1 MSFVIK
7 CSFLGEEAVFGCGF
21 SAAAKEVEKQLEFEV
36 EAVTVDV
43 EPALSQPKS
52 AASSKR
58 TARTEA
64 VQSPAVRSTKTTETS
79 PAVVRC
85 TKSTES
91 SPALE
96 HRYERFYSCEEE
108 AFEVLRQSFE
118 DKLGAEDRSE
128 ERSTVLDE
136 STASA
141 EEATSVASTE
151 ADALRSRAA
160 DPQEA
165 HEVEK
170 LRKRLSDV
178 LGPLN
183 IDMGDA
189 SARGTVERLGGYP
202 TCFWRFLRSCSWDLD
217 AAERK
222 LRETFT
228 WRERLGVNSWL
239 ENPAA
244 LEVYN
249 KLKDVWPEAH
259 LGTSSDGSPV
269 SYLDLGKAVHF
280 LSLGYDEDTI
290 RSYWLYWM
298 ERSHAIQREGRS
310 RASGNISALDVPG
323 TVVVYNLDGLRL
335 SQLTSCLSGLHCFIR
350 VLSLAEQHYPSALRK
365 AVILNPPS
373 IFSKMVWPLVQKALD
388 AETLSNVVVCGDG
401 GYEGLTAEEL
411 GFSPSELTE
420 LLKDI

>member
-36 EAVTVDV
+36 ETVTVDA
-43 EPALSQPKS
+43 EPALSKPKS
-52 AASSKR
+52 TAPSKR

-64 VQSPAVRSTKTTETS
+64 VESPAVQS
-79 PAVVRC
+79 

-91 SPALE
+91 SPAPVVRATKSTE
-96 HRYERFYSCEEE
+96 SWTAEQRYERFYSCEEE
-108 AFEVLRQSFE
+108 AFEVIRQSFE
-118 DKLGAEDRSE
+118 GKFGAEDRSE

-151 ADALRSRAA
+151 ADAPSSRAT

-165 HEVEK
+165 HAVEK

-183 IDMGDA
+183 VDTLGDA

-202 TCFWRFLRSCSWDLD
+202 TCFWRFLRSCNWDMD
-217 AAERK
+217 AADRK

-228 WRERLGVNSWL
+228 WRESIGANSFL
-239 ENPAA
+239 ENPKA
-244 LEVYN
+244 LQVYK
-249 KLKDVWPEAH
+249 KLKDVWPEVH
-259 LGTSSDGSPV
+259 LGSSSDGSPV
-269 SYLDLGKAVHF
+269 SYFDLGKAVHF

-290 RSYWLYWM
+290 RTYWLYWM
-298 ERSHAIQREGRS
+298 ERSNAFQREGRS
-310 RASGNISALDVPG
+310 RASGSISGLDMPG
-323 TVVVYNLDGLRL
+323 TVVVYNLEGLRL

-350 VLSLAEQHYPSALRK
+350 VLSLAEQHYPSNLRK
-365 AVILNPPS
+365 AVIMNPPS

-388 AETLSNVVVCGDG
+388 AETLSNVVVCDG
-401 GYEGLTAEEL
+401 SYESLTAEEL